1 MIAFYNFSIAFSM
14 NKRAVPEGYLFSKG
28 YTNYVFILLFLLYM
42 FDYVDRMIVTSL
54 FPFIK
59 VEWNLTDTQLG
70 ALISAVYWFIVLLT
84 IPASILVDR
93 WSRRR
98 TIGAMAAIWSLATAA
113 AAFTKSFPQ
122 LFITRT
128 IIGAGEAGYA
138 PGGIA
143 MISAMYPKE
152 KRSWMAGIW
161 NASIPLGGA
170 VGVALGGFIA
180 AKWGWRSAFGIVAI
194 PGLILAI
201 LFYFIKDYKTV
212 KLVKNGNAAVIEKDV
227 VEEKRTQAKMS
238 FKDIVKEFISK
249 PSLVLTY
256 FGMTGVVFVTTSLL
270 SWLPS
275 FFSRLDNIP
284 LQRAGAK
291 ASLVM
296 LLAIIGAP
304 LGGYIADKWR
314 KKRVNARLVLPAI
327 TSMIAA
333 LFAFLAFVVF
343 DGTLQYVFLLLHGI
357 SVTMFI
363 PAAGAVTQDLVHPGL
378 RATSYAIAVIAQ
390 NLLGAS
396 AGPIVIGIISDK
408 TDISTALSILPIF
421 LVISSILFLVGSF
434 YYKKDVEK
442 VDDVPL
448 EVWG

>member
-1 MIAFYNFSIAFSM
+1 M
-14 NKRAVPEGYLFSKG
+14 NKKAIPEGYLFSKG

-42 FDYVDRMIVTSL
+42 FDYVDRMIITSL

-59 VEWNLTDTQLG
+59 AEWNLTDLQLG
-70 ALISAVYWFIVLLT
+70 SLISAVYWLIVVLT
-84 IPASILVDR
+84 IPVSILVDR

-98 TIGAMAAIWSLATAA
+98 MIGTMAAIWSVATAA

-122 LFITRT
+122 LFFTRT

-152 KRSWMAGIW
+152 KRSWMTGIW

-170 VGVALGGFIA
+170 IGVALGGFIA
-180 AKWGWRSAFGIVAI
+180 AKWGWRAAFGIVAI
-194 PGLILAI
+194 PGFIIAL
-201 LFYFIKDYKTV
+201 LFFFIKDYKTV
-212 KLVKNGNAAVIEKDV
+212 SLVKNGSGNLVNNGEENAKNVFEDKESDSS
-227 VEEKRTQAKMS
+227 KMS
-238 FKDIVKEFISK
+238 LRDIIKEFLSK
-249 PSLVLTY
+249 PSLLLTY
-256 FGMTGVVFVTTSLL
+256 FGMTGIVFVTTSLL

-284 LQRAGAK
+284 LQKAGAK

-296 LLAIIGAP
+296 VLAIIGAP
-304 LGGYIADKWR
+304 LGGYLTDKWR
-314 KKRVNARLVLPAI
+314 KSRVNARLILPTI
-327 TSMIAA
+327 TTLIAA

-343 DGTLQYVFLLLHGI
+343 DGTLQYISLLMLGI
-357 SVTMFI
+357 SVSMFI

-378 RATSYAIAVIAQ
+378 RATSYAIAVITQ

-396 AGPIVIGIISDK
+396 AGPIVIGLISDK

-421 LVISSILFLVGSF
+421 LIVSSILFFVGSF
-434 YYKKDVEK
+434 YYKKDLEK
-442 VDDVPL
+442 VVDIHL
-448 EVWG
+448 EVNV